1 MSIGN
6 VFIRNF
12 RLFENYN
19 FHFSHKNLLLTG
31 PNGSGKTSL
40 LEALCLLLT
49 GKSFKTRDLGE
60 CIREGETSFLLGL
73 QGLSQDEKLTISL
86 EKALNKRVSIK
97 ARKNNKPVSKNK
109 LPICLI
115 IQAKDLRM
123 LEGEP
128 ELRRGLFKQIMFHV
142 KHESYSIHQEYKK
155 VLIQRNMAL
164 KKKATEKEL
173 SIWTSKL
180 IEEGKKLEQEQKE
193 FFKEFYKK
201 TMEIFTDSSQKDEL
215 SFLNNIKIKFYQGW
229 SDASN
234 LEESIN
240 NSILKDRAL
249 GYTTQGPHRLDL
261 KFYIKD
267 RLVKSILSR
276 GQQKLLILLIYFKMN
291 VMLNEN
297 NKIPLIY
304 LIDDI
309 TSELDEKNLRIALEH
324 IISLKTQVV
333 ITSTKGKEGGID
345 DPILDQFKQINL

>member
-142 KHESYSIHQEYKK
+142 KHESYSIHQEY
-155 VLIQRNMAL
+155 N
-164 KKKATEKEL
+164 
-173 SIWTSKL
+173 
-180 IEEGKKLEQEQKE
+180 
-193 FFKEFYKK
+193 
-201 TMEIFTDSSQKDEL
+201 
-215 SFLNNIKIKFYQGW
+215 
-229 SDASN
+229 
-234 LEESIN
+234 
-240 NSILKDRAL
+240 
-249 GYTTQGPHRLDL
+249 
-261 KFYIKD
+261 
-267 RLVKSILSR
+267 
-276 GQQKLLILLIYFKMN
+276 
-291 VMLNEN
+291 
-297 NKIPLIY
+297 
-304 LIDDI
+304 
-309 TSELDEKNLRIALEH
+309 
-324 IISLKTQVV
+324 
-333 ITSTKGKEGGID
+333 
-345 DPILDQFKQINL
+345 